1 MSIFLSDKNRFVV
14 SPFLLNYILSYI
26 GKFGDFST
34 KSVIADKY
42 FGVNDIN
49 QMYDYFVN
57 LKDSFS
63 KNQNSWFL
71 LNAFIAGVI
80 NDINQMYD
88 YFVNLKDSFSRNQNA
103 WFLLNAFIAGV
114 SFVF

>member
-14 SPFLLNYILSYI
+14 SPFLLNYFLSYI

-57 LKDSFS
+57 LIDSFHDS
-63 KNQNSWFL
+63 RNHNSWFL
-71 LNAFIAGVI
+71 LNALIAG
-80 NDINQMYD
+80 
-88 YFVNLKDSFSRNQNA
+88 DSA
-103 WFLLNAFIAGV
+103 E
-114 SFVF
+114 